1 MGVEPTIVLFLER
14 KCFYG
19 EYRINTPDYKDNK
32 IFLKYVLKQKLFYNY
47 NKVIEFYIIYI
58 VDMKHLKRFEKSV
71 NIKFKIGDYVTI
83 ISDVFNC
90 RVGQTG
96 FVEKCDDD
104 GGCHILLLNSTVTY
118 YWNGELRL
126 A

>member
-1 MGVEPTIVLFLER
+1 
-14 KCFYG
+14 
-19 EYRINTPDYKDNK
+19 
-32 IFLKYVLKQKLFYNY
+32 
-47 NKVIEFYIIYI
+47 
-58 VDMKHLKRFEKSV
+58 MKHLKRFEKSV

-126 A
+126 ATAQEIEDYKIKRSINKYNL